1 MLRRGQRPS
10 TGLSILRRG
19 HRQHGWILTVI
30 ALLLALL
37 FLLVTYYEVNLI
49 DFKGKG
55 ILGVYGFFS
64 LRR

>member
-1 MLRRGQRPS
+1 M
-10 TGLSILRRG
+10 
-19 HRQHGWILTVI
+19 I